1 MSDAVDELDDKFDE
15 NLHLS
20 NKAFK
25 PYRNPIIDEEGNDN
39 DTDSDDDDQYSI
51 AASTIMDPK
60 LVRARVQKSLLQRM
74 KKEKRR
80 IRNKGE
86 SALTTA
92 KMRDINDDIK
102 SCLKLD

>member
-1 MSDAVDELDDKFDE
+1 MPDANELADKFDE

-25 PYRNPIIDEEGNDN
+25 PYRNPTLSEEECENE
-39 DTDSDDDDQYSI
+39 SDDDDDGQYSV
-51 AASTIMDPK
+51 AASTIIDPQQ
-60 LVRARVQKSLLQRM
+60 VRARVQKSLLQCM

-86 SALTTA
+86 SALSTA
-92 KMRDINDDIK
+92 KMREINDTIQ
-102 SCLKLD
+102 SCLTLD

>member
-1 MSDAVDELDDKFDE
+1 MPDAVDELDDKFDE

-51 AASTIMDPK
+51 AASTIIDPK

-74 KKEKRR
+74 KKE
-80 IRNKGE
+80 E
-86 SALTTA
+86 SE
-92 KMRDINDDIK
+92 IK
-102 SCLKLD
+102 ANLL

>member
-1 MSDAVDELDDKFDE
+1 VPDAVDELDDKFDE

-51 AASTIMDPK
+51 AASTIIDPK

-74 KKEKRR
+74 KKEKMLYR
-80 IRNKGE
+80 
-86 SALTTA
+86 
-92 KMRDINDDIK
+92 
-102 SCLKLD
+102 LKLLY